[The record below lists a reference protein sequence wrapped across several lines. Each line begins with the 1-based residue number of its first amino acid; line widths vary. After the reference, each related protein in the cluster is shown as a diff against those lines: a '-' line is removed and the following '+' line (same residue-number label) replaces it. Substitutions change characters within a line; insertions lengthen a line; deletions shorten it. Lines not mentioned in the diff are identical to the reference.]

1 MRTYVPLHWSL
12 FDTLQPWLQ
21 ESRETIRLAIPLA
34 LTELSYMAIVVTDV
48 IMIGRLGAEP
58 LAAGSL
64 AGHFYGFIEFF
75 AMGLLAAVAPILAQD
90 LGARRFR
97 QVRRTVRQG
106 FWMAIAL
113 ALPAMAVIWQTGAI
127 LVLLGQDPA
136 LAAAGEAYV
145 RAMVLGLLPALC
157 HMVLSDLLVAHG
169 RPRAVM
175 AVAVGGIAVNA
186 LADYALIFGHF
197 GLPRLELVGAGVASA
212 VVSLLMA
219 LVLFVFVLRDRR
231 LRRYRLLGRF
241 WRADWPRFLEIFRLG
256 MPIAGTHVAGIG
268 LFLAAALLMGLMG
281 TETLAAHA
289 IVVQCVAVAYM
300 IPLGIA
306 QAATVR
312 VGRAVGAGDHDAAAR
327 AGWTA
332 IALAC
337 GYAVLP
343 ALAFLLAGAPIVGLF
358 LEVEGGTEATTAIAV
373 SLLVFGGLFQ
383 IGDAV
388 QETATGAL
396 RGLKDTRGPL
406 LMALAAYWCLGFPA
420 AAVFGVYLDLGSQA
434 VWASLALALS
444 ALALLL
450 VRRFRAQSALLARQ
464 GCISAPARPDD
475 AGR

>member
-1 MRTYVPLHWSL
+1 MRTQVQQFWFPFTDAGL
-12 FDTLQPWLQ
+12 WLR
-21 ESRETIRLAIPLA
+21 EARETLRLAAPLA

-48 IMIGRLGAEP
+48 LMMGRLGPET

-64 AGHFYGFIEFF
+64 AGHFYGFIEFC
-75 AMGLLAAVAPILAQD
+75 ALGILAAVAPILAQD

-106 FWMAIAL
+106 FWMAL
-113 ALPAMAVIWQTGAI
+113 ALVVPATVVIWQAGTL

-136 LAAAGEAYV
+136 LAEAGEAYV
-145 RAMVLGLLPALC
+145 RAMVPGLLPGLFY
-157 HMVLSDLLVAHG
+157 MVLSELLVAHG

-175 AVAVGGIAVNA
+175 AIAIGGIGLNA
-186 LADYALIFGHF
+186 LADYALMFGHF

-212 VVSLLMA
+212 VVSLLMF
-219 LVLFVFVLRDRR
+219 LSLFCFVLQDRR
-231 LRRYRLLGRF
+231 MRRYRLLGNF
-241 WRADWPRFLEIFRLG
+241 WRADWPRFVEVFRLG
-256 MPIAGTHVAGIG
+256 LPIAGTHAAGIG
-268 LFLAAALLMGLMG
+268 LFLAAALLIGLLG
-281 TETLAAHA
+281 TEALAAHA
-289 IVVQCVAVAYM
+289 IVVQCVAVSYM

-312 VGRAVGAGDHDAAAR
+312 VGRAVGAGDPEAAAR

-332 IALAC
+332 MALAG

-343 ALAFLLAGAPIVGLF
+343 ALAFWFWGGPIVALF
-358 LEVEGGTEATTAIAV
+358 LDFEGPEEEATVALAV
-373 SLLVFGGLFQ
+373 SLLAVGGLFQ

-406 LMALAAYWCLGFPA
+406 MMALAAYWGLGFPA
-420 AAVFGVYLDLGSQA
+420 AALFGVYFELGSQA

-450 VRRFRAQSALLARQ
+450 LSRFRAQLSGRGLL
-464 GCISAPARPDD
+464 SAPARPNG